1 MACEDCLEVCLM
13 GLVVVGR
20 KYVWCLVIVVICMG
34 FGQSHH
40 LRVAMEVTKGDS
52 FIGKAGSH
60 SIILLYFE
68 T

>member
-34 FGQSHH
+34 FEQSHH
-40 LRVAMEVTKGDS
+40 LRVAMEVTKGGLFYREGRFS
-52 FIGKAGSH
+52 
-60 SIILLYFE
+60 LYNTAVF
-68 T
+68 